1 MRKVFI
7 KKQERLNA
15 NKKRFARFS
24 CYFTGFFM
32 ITTFVLAF
40 IGCAKEKI
48 VVEYKEVFKAV
59 PQKCD
64 LNISKPVIIDT
75 STLQRKLGTLTNL
88 TYDGLELRE
97 KIKATPCLNV
107 TEIERLKDE

>member
-7 KKQERLNA
+7 KKQTKLNE
-15 NKKRFARFS
+15 NKKRFARFL
-24 CYFTGFFM
+24 CYFVGLFL
-32 ITTFVLAF
+32 ITTLVLAF

-64 LNISKPVIIDT
+64 LNISKPVTIDT
-75 STLQRKLGTLTNL
+75 STLQRKLDTITDLS
-88 TYDGLELRE
+88 YDGLELRE